1 MNHNRRP
8 RGSASAH
15 PVNWELL
22 TAVIISALCLLAQSP
37 APPDGAKPSAATPAP
52 ADSAGAADEKVTVQR
67 TQLNLLGATDTKSGE
82 SRRNE
87 NVQFNLV
94 DNNAQKELNIRVG
107 ITATPVSEFDPARN
121 YFGAEFGEAPT
132 PVLHTS
138 PVPGAGFHG
147 RVFWGHLNSVTTAR
161 AFFQVGEVQPAR
173 ENDFGFLLQSPLW
186 RGARWETEG
195 TRRRIRGQVNG
206 NIQIPLP
213 NERTPLATDPRAR
226 AFIQRILDA
235 YPNVLPN
242 RTDIDRRM
250 LNTNSPQVVDSDF
263 LRTRLD
269 QQLPASLGRLIA
281 DYQLTLQQVD
291 AFQLIRGQNP
301 DTTTRAHKARLT
313 WIRDTLGA
321 GTLEITTGF
330 DRVRS
335 LLVLEPDSP
344 GPHVFIGG
352 GALTSINGST
362 MLPVDRAQNEF
373 RNGIRYRR
381 ASGRHQWSLGFD
393 LVRRQLNGRDSD
405 NHNDFGTW
413 AFRNNFG
420 LDAIEALR
428 HGLAT
433 TFWQS
438 FGLIHRGFRTW
449 DLAGYAGDRWQLH
462 RRVTLDYGLRWRA
475 TTAPSE
481 VNNLTRFPYKSDW
494 NNAGPTLGLAI
505 RLPEGWGVFRAGG
518 ALQYGEIFPASYQ
531 QARFNQPL
539 NIKNIVN
546 DPDLLNPLGS
556 ITGTPRGVFYEFA
569 PDLVSPY
576 VAQFNGAWE
585 FSPARGWT
593 VRAGYVGS
601 RGVKM
606 LTHWY
611 FNRARWSPGQ
621 TPSTAL
627 INEVRPNAEFLDI
640 RRLVNGSAAWYNAGR
655 ISVNSSRWRGLTLE
669 ASYWLSKA
677 QDLGGDYTNTA
688 YDVDSFR
695 NGAQAEENVHGDL
708 RALSRFDQP
717 HAFLARLNSE
727 LPTLRRAPPTLQRL
741 FGGWTASSVILLK
754 SGTPFTVQTG
764 SDAPGFGNVDGIGGD
779 RPDILDPAILGRTI
793 GNPDSSKRLL
803 PRSAFA
809 FVRPGAPRGNLGRYT
824 FRRGGIYNVNA
835 ALTRQWILHA
845 DQRLQFRA
853 ESVNF
858 LNTPQF
864 AEPGVNLT
872 DPNFG
877 AITNTL
883 NEGRNFRFTLT
894 WLW

>member
-1 MNHNRRP
+1 M
-8 RGSASAH
+8 
-15 PVNWELL
+15 
-22 TAVIISALCLLAQSP
+22 AQSP
-37 APPDGAKPSAATPAP
+37 PPQEAAQSGTSAAP
-52 ADSAGAADEKVTVQR
+52 ADDATRAAEEKVTAQR
-67 TQLNLLGATDTKSGE
+67 TQLNLLGAADTKSGE

-107 ITATPVSEFDPARN
+107 TTATPVTEFNPARN
-121 YFGAEFGEAPT
+121 YFGTEFGEAPT
-132 PVLHTS
+132 PVLHS
-138 PVPGAGFHG
+138 APVPGTGFHG
-147 RVFWGHLNSVTTAR
+147 RVFWGHLNSITTAR

-173 ENDFGFLLQSPLW
+173 ENDYGFLVQAPLW
-186 RGARWETEG
+186 RGARWEGEG
-195 TRRRIRGQVNG
+195 TQRKIRGQVNG
-206 NIQIPLP
+206 NVLIPLP
-213 NERTPLATDPRAR
+213 GERTPLATDPQAR

-235 YPNVLPN
+235 YPKVLPN
-242 RTDIDRRM
+242 RTDIDQRM
-250 LNTNSPQVVDSDF
+250 LNTNSPQIVDSDF
-263 LRTRLD
+263 ARTRLD
-269 QQLPASLGRLIA
+269 QQLGAGYGRLVA
-281 DYQLTLQQVD
+281 DYQYTLQQVR

-313 WIRDTLGA
+313 WIRETGA
-321 GTLEITTGF
+321 AGVLEVTTGF

-335 LLVLEPDSP
+335 LLVLEPNSP

-373 RNGIRYRR
+373 RNGFRYQRVT
-381 ASGRHQWSLGFD
+381 GTHNWSVGLD
-393 LVRRQLNGRDSD
+393 VMRRQLNGRDSD

-428 HGLAT
+428 YGLAT

-449 DLAGYAGDRWQLH
+449 DLAGYAGDRWQAH
-462 RRVTLDYGLRWRA
+462 RRLSVDYGVRWRA
-475 TTAPSE
+475 TTMPAE
-481 VNNLTRFPYKSDW
+481 VNNLTEFPYSSDW
-494 NNAGPTLGLAI
+494 NNVGPLLGLALQ
-505 RLPEGWGVFRAGG
+505 LPEGWGVFRAGG
-518 ALQYGEIFPASYQ
+518 AIQYGEIFPASYQ

-556 ITGTPRGVFYEFA
+556 IVGTPRGVFYEFA

-576 VAQFNGAWE
+576 VAQFNGQWE
-585 FSPARGWT
+585 VSPARGWT
-593 VRAGYVGS
+593 IRTAYVGS

-611 FNRARWSPGQ
+611 FNRARWAPGQ
-621 TPSTAL
+621 TPNTGA
-627 INEVRPNAEFLDI
+627 INEVRPNPEFLDI

-655 ISVNSSRWRGLTLE
+655 ISLNSARWRGFTME

-695 NGAQAEENVHGDL
+695 NGAQAEEDVHGDL

-717 HAFLARLNSE
+717 HAFLARLNGE
-727 LPTLRRAPPTLQRL
+727 LPALARAPRQMRLL
-741 FGGWTASSVILLK
+741 FGGWTASGVVLLK

-779 RPDILDPAILGRTI
+779 RPDILDPTILGRTI
-793 GNPDSSKRLL
+793 GNPDTSRARL
-803 PRSAFA
+803 PRSAFQ
-809 FVRPGAPRGNLGRYT
+809 FVQPGAARGNVGRYT

-835 ALTRQWILHA
+835 ALMRQWVLKG
-845 DQRLQFRA
+845 DSRLQFRA

-864 AEPGVNLT
+864 AEPGANMT

-883 NEGRNFRFTLT
+883 NEGRNFRFNLA

>member
-1 MNHNRRP
+1 MLP
-8 RGSASAH
+8 
-15 PVNWELL
+15 LL
-22 TAVIISALCLLAQSP
+22 TLIPLLVQLAQGQSP
-37 APPDGAKPSAATPAP
+37 AESAPPAP
-52 ADSAGAADEKVTVQR
+52 QAAESPAPDATRAVEEKVTSQR
-67 TQLNLLGATDTKSGE
+67 TQLNLLGAADTKSGE

-107 ITATPVSEFDPARN
+107 VTATPVTEFDPARN
-121 YFGAEFGEAPT
+121 YFGAEFGETPS
-132 PVLHTS
+132 PVLHAAPLQGT
-138 PVPGAGFHG
+138 GFHG
-147 RVFWGHLNSVTTAR
+147 RLYWGHLNSITTAR

-173 ENDFGFLLQSPLW
+173 ENDYGFLIQAPLW
-186 RGARWETEG
+186 RGARWEGEG
-195 TRRRIRGQVNG
+195 AQRKIRGQVNG

-213 NERTPLATDPRAR
+213 HERTPLAADPRAR
-226 AFIQRILDA
+226 DFIQRILDA
-235 YPNVLPN
+235 YPKALPN
-242 RTDIDRRM
+242 RTDIDPRM
-250 LNTNSPQVVDSDF
+250 LNSNAPQIIDSDF
-263 LRTRLD
+263 VRTRLD
-269 QQLPASLGRLIA
+269 QQLSPKGGRLVA
-281 DYQLTLQQVD
+281 DYQLTLQQVQ

-301 DTTTRAHKARLT
+301 DTTTRAHRTRLT
-313 WIRDTLGA
+313 WIKETGA
-321 GTLEITTGF
+321 AGVIELTTGF

-335 LLVLEPDSP
+335 LLVLEPNSP

-362 MLPVDRAQNEF
+362 MLPVDRAQNDF
-373 RNGIRYRR
+373 RNGVRYRR
-381 ASGRHQWSLGFD
+381 TAGRHELSIGLD
-393 LVRRQLNGRDSD
+393 TLRRQLNGRDSD

-420 LDAIEALR
+420 LEAIEALR

-433 TFWQS
+433 TFWRS
-438 FGLIHRGFRTW
+438 LGLIHRGFRNW
-449 DLAGYAGDRWQLH
+449 DLAGYAGDRWQVNPRL
-462 RRVTLDYGLRWRA
+462 TLNYGVRWRA
-475 TTAPSE
+475 TTVPTE
-481 VNNLTRFPYKSDW
+481 VNGLTTLPYRSDW
-494 NNAGPTLGLAI
+494 NNLGPALGLAL
-505 RLPEGWGVFRAGG
+505 RLPGNWGVWRMAG
-518 ALQYGEIFPASYQ
+518 AVQYGEIFPASYQ
-531 QARFNQPL
+531 QSRFNQPL
-539 NIKNIVN
+539 NIKHIVN

-556 ITGTPRGVFYEFA
+556 ITGAPRGVLYDFA

-576 VAQFNGAWE
+576 VAQFTGLWE
-585 FSPARGWT
+585 VSPARGWT
-593 VRAGYVGS
+593 IRAGYAGS

-611 FNRARWSPGQ
+611 FNRARWAPGQ
-621 TPSTAL
+621 ERLTAL
-627 INEVRPNAEFLDI
+627 INDVRPNREFLDM
-640 RRLVNGSAAWYNAGR
+640 RRLVNGSKAWYDAGR
-655 ISVNSSRWRGLTLE
+655 VSVSSSRWRGLTLE

-695 NGAQAEENVHGDL
+695 NASQVEDGVHADL

-717 HAFLARLNSE
+717 HAFLARLNGE
-727 LPTLRRAPPTLQRL
+727 LPALLRAPRGVRATL
-741 FGGWTASSVILLK
+741 GGWTASGVVLLK

-779 RPDILDPAILGRTI
+779 RPDVADPSVLGRTI
-793 GNPDSSKRLL
+793 GNPDTSKARLPL
-803 PRSAFA
+803 AAFA
-809 FVRPGAPRGNLGRYT
+809 LPPPGAARGNLGRYT

-835 ALTRQWILHA
+835 ALVRQWALAA
-845 DQRLQFRA
+845 DTRLQFRA

-864 AEPGVNLT
+864 AEPGANMT

-883 NEGRNFRFTLT
+883 NEGRNFRFSLA

>member
-1 MNHNRRP
+1 VDD
-8 RGSASAH
+8 A
-15 PVNWELL
+15 
-22 TAVIISALCLLAQSP
+22 TLA
-37 APPDGAKPSAATPAP
+37 AE
-52 ADSAGAADEKVTVQR
+52 EKVTAQR
-67 TQLNLLGATDTKSGE
+67 TQLNLLGAADTKSGE

-107 ITATPVSEFDPARN
+107 TTATAVTEFNPARN

-132 PVLHTS
+132 PVLHS
-138 PVPGAGFHG
+138 APVPGAGFHG

-161 AFFQVGEVQPAR
+161 TFFQVGEVQPAR
-173 ENDFGFLLQSPLW
+173 ENDYGFLVQAPLW
-186 RGARWETEG
+186 RGARWEGEG
-195 TRRRIRGQVNG
+195 TQRKIRGQVNG
-206 NIQIPLP
+206 NVLIPLP
-213 NERTPLATDPRAR
+213 GERTPLATDPQGRE
-226 AFIQRILDA
+226 FIQRILDA
-235 YPNVLPN
+235 YPRVLPN
-242 RTDIDRRM
+242 RTDIDPRM
-250 LNTNSPQVVDSDF
+250 LNTNSPQIVDSDF
-263 LRTRLD
+263 VRTRLD
-269 QQLPASLGRLIA
+269 HQLPTGLGRLVA
-281 DYQLTLQQVD
+281 DYQLTLQQVK

-313 WIRDTLGA
+313 WIRETGA
-321 GTLEITTGF
+321 AGVLEVTTGF

-335 LLVLEPDSP
+335 LLVLEPNNP

-373 RNGIRYRR
+373 RNGVRYQRT
-381 ASGRHQWSLGFD
+381 SGQHNWSAGVD
-393 LVRRQLNGRDSD
+393 VMRRQLNGRDSD

-420 LDAIEALR
+420 LDAITALR
-428 HGLAT
+428 YGLAT

-449 DLAGYAGDRWQLH
+449 DIAGYAGDRWQANPRLS
-462 RRVTLDYGLRWRA
+462 VDYGVRWRA
-475 TTAPSE
+475 TTAPRE
-481 VNNLTRFPYKSDW
+481 VNNLTVFPYRSDW
-494 NNAGPTLGLAI
+494 NNVGPLLGLAV

-518 ALQYGEIFPASYQ
+518 AIQYGEIFPASYQ

-546 DPDLLNPLGS
+546 DPDLLDPLGS
-556 ITGTPRGVFYEFA
+556 IVGTPRGVLYEFA

-576 VAQFNGAWE
+576 VAQFNGQWE
-585 FSPARGWT
+585 ISPVRGWT

-611 FNRARWSPGQ
+611 FNRAHWAPGQ
-621 TPSTAL
+621 EPNTGE
-627 INEVRPNAEFLDI
+627 INDVRPNPEFLDM

-655 ISVNSSRWRGLTLE
+655 VSVNTTRWRGLTME

-717 HAFLARLNSE
+717 HAFLARVNGE
-727 LPTLRRAPPTLQRL
+727 LPTLRNAPRHVRMA

-793 GNPDSSKRLL
+793 GNPDTSKQRLPL
-803 PRSAFA
+803 SAFA
-809 FVRPGAPRGNLGRYT
+809 FVQTGAPRGNIGRYT

-835 ALTRQWILHA
+835 ALMRQWVLKG
-845 DQRLQFRA
+845 DSRLQFRA

-864 AEPGVNLT
+864 AEPGANMT

-883 NEGRNFRFTLT
+883 NEGRNFRFNIA